1 MCSSLAT
8 TAQTSRDTCLTT
20 RCGDATFGGP
30 FCFPLVHTQTEQL
43 VIHQDRLG
51 TDPIITQTLNGCV
64 PLRHF
69 ALKLQGF
76 FRGKKRSLHE
86 GGVRQTIVVQW
97 KGTIAPNSISDDLF
111 IFYDLLPYAINR
123 PPFLNA
129 VFIYRRK
136 T

>member
-1 MCSSLAT
+1 ML
-8 TAQTSRDTCLTT
+8 DTLEELSIEEDTVVFFS
-20 RCGDATFGGP
+20 GDNGP
-30 FCFPLVHTQTEQL
+30 DIPGHLFDDSVRRRNFWRALFFSLVHTQTEQL

-111 IFYDLLPYAINR
+111 IFYDLLPYAMR
-123 PPFLNA
+123 
-129 VFIYRRK
+129 
-136 T
+136 